1 MADFC
6 KKCAIEHFGV
16 DTGDLKGLFTK
27 EEFEAGSAM
36 PVICEG
42 CGAGYVD
49 HEGNRVKPSEDMQR
63 WEHY

>member
-6 KKCAIEHFGV
+6 TKCSVEMFGQ

-27 EEFEAGSAM
+27 AEFEAGSAM

-42 CGAGYVD
+42 CGALWVD
-49 HEGNRVKPSEDMQR
+49 HEGNRVKPSEDNEC